1 MNNNF
6 NIDEILNII
15 PQGNRYSSW
24 GIEFNPFPRSGT
36 SNINSN
42 DETNEKLVPVES
54 EVYDELKRYILNAL
68 SPNEL
73 DREDRFISATIIGDY
88 GSGKTQLLM
97 YAKACLNK
105 IASSHSHI
113 KPFTIYID
121 NPGGTILEFI
131 GNIISKI
138 GEENLR
144 KYLWNKIIESIK
156 SSDDRK
162 QVLKPFA
169 PAQGLQFQEHTDL
182 YDPYSDANTTSYK
195 KFLDSF
201 IRQLPANKKRL
212 LDEALRNEIM
222 NILYAETNDSVVSYY
237 FYEFISSDFG
247 INKTWE
253 AITNGNLKQI
263 AGKEFAVIKYIIHLL
278 KQEGFTDVFI
288 LVDEFEDI
296 TEGRLNKSQLDNYI
310 HNLRTLL
317 DKQREWCLL
326 FAMTPHALLKLK
338 SISPPLADRISTRKL
353 ELQSLNTEEAK
364 KVISNYLL
372 LAGNAE
378 INPFDD
384 SAIGYI
390 KDKSEGNI
398 RRFLKIAF
406 ALLEAASQSGI
417 LTIDETFAR
426 ENFPSI

>member
-1 MNNNF
+1 MENF
-6 NIDEILNII
+6 FDISEILNIA
-15 PQGNRYSSW
+15 PQDSRYNSW

-42 DETNEKLVPVES
+42 DEVNEKLAPVET
-54 EVYDELKRYILNAL
+54 EVQNQLKQFIRDAL
-68 SPNEL
+68 TPNQL
-73 DREDRFISATIIGDY
+73 SREDKFISATIIGDY

-105 IASSHSHI
+105 IASSHSYV

-131 GNIISKI
+131 GKIIAKI
-138 GEENLR
+138 GEENIR
-144 KYLWNKIIESIK
+144 KYLWNIIIGSIK
-156 SSDDRK
+156 SNESRK
-162 QVLKPFA
+162 LKLRPFA
-169 PAQGLQFQEHTDL
+169 PARELNFAGECTL
-182 YDPYSDANTTSYK
+182 DPYSEANTTSYK
-195 KFLDSF
+195 KFLDTF
-201 IRQLPANKKRL
+201 IKQLPTNKKRS
-212 LDEALRNEIM
+212 LDDVLRNEIM
-222 NILYAETNDSVVSYY
+222 DILYAETNDSVVSYY

-263 AGKEFAVIKYIIHLL
+263 LGKEFSVIKYIIHLL
-278 KQEGFTDVFI
+278 KLEGFTDVFI

-296 TEGRLNKSQLDNYI
+296 TEGRLSKSQLDNYI

-353 ELQSLNTEEAK
+353 ELQNLNTEEAK
-364 KVISNYLL
+364 KVISNYLN
-372 LAGNAE
+372 LAGGDKT
-378 INPFDD
+378 NPFDD
-384 SAIGYI
+384 SAIAYM

-398 RRFLKIAF
+398 RRFLKITF
-406 ALLEAASQSGI
+406 SLLEIASQKNIVLINEEFVRNNLS
-417 LTIDETFAR
+417 
-426 ENFPSI
+426 SI